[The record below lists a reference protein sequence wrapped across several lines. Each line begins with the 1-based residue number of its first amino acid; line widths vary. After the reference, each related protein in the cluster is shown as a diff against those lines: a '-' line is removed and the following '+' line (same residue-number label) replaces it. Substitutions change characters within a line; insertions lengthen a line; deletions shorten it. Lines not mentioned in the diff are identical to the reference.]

1 MEASLEYQLRLL
13 SEFPY
18 GSLPDAELRVISLE
32 WQRVAA
38 SKARTRP
45 RTPNLSFPEKFS
57 RATNFCRQTFVH
69 RTIERGLLKDFP
81 LRMIGREGDVNF

>member
-1 MEASLEYQLRLL
+1 MGGESLKAVCGLGEHVIDRTCLKENKICLTDR
-13 SEFPY
+13 SGSPY
-18 GSLPDAELRVISLE
+18 PALA
-32 WQRVAA
+32 
-38 SKARTRP
+38 
-45 RTPNLSFPEKFS
+45 FPEEFR